1 MKHPVQIIGHPGC
14 GKTTLMVELID
25 ALVEKGVRV
34 GSIKHSAHSHELDR
48 PGKDSYLHRKA
59 GAVPAAMMTADMAA
73 VFLPRDGDLSV
84 DDLIRQYFSAV
95 DMVLIEG
102 WISGPHEKIEVF
114 GNGCDRKPLF
124 RQVAN
129 VKAFVT
135 DQPVSP
141 ADMAVAGEKKIRVFS
156 RSDVRSLVAFIL
168 PRHLQGLVH
177 G

>member
-1 MKHPVQIIGHPGC
+1 MKHPFHIIGHPAC
-14 GKTTLMVELID
+14 GKTTLMVEIID
-25 ALVEKGVRV
+25 ALVKRGVRV
-34 GSIKHSAHSHELDR
+34 GSIKHSAHSHELDK
-48 PGKDSYLHRKA
+48 PGKDSFRHRKA
-59 GAVPAAMMTADMAA
+59 GAVPAAMMTTEMAA
-73 VFLPRDGDLSV
+73 VFLPRDRDLSV

-124 RQVAN
+124 HQVDN

-141 ADMAVAGEKKIRVFS
+141 ADMVAAGEKRIRVFS
-156 RSDVRSLVAFIL
+156 RSDVRSLVAFIIS
-168 PRHLQGLVH
+168 RHLPGLSH

>member
-1 MKHPVQIIGHPGC
+1 MKHPFHIIGHPAC
-14 GKTTLMVELID
+14 GKTTLMVEIID
-25 ALVEKGVRV
+25 ALVKRGVRV
-34 GSIKHSAHSHELDR
+34 GSIKHSAHSHELDK
-48 PGKDSYLHRKA
+48 PGKDSFRHRKA
-59 GAVPAAMMTADMAA
+59 GAVPAAMMTTEMAA
-73 VFLPRDGDLSV
+73 VFLPRDRDLSV

-124 RQVAN
+124 HQVHN

-141 ADMAVAGEKKIRVFS
+141 ADMVAAGEKRIRVFS
-156 RSDVRSLVAFIL
+156 RSDVRSLVAFIIS
-168 PRHLQGLVH
+168 RHLPGLSH